1 MRNKRAFLGKK
12 DRKVLQEV
20 SVKHPESSI
29 MKSIKTYLTA
39 AVLIGLTATS
49 CGQSD
54 ELTPDIVTIVDES
67 ITMPA
72 EQQLTDSERDAIEA
86 QRTALENAKA
96 NY

>member
-54 ELTPDIVTIVDES
+54 ELTPNIVTIVDES